1 MSELTM
7 EETHKSTLE
16 DYPSSLPERH
26 DMYYNLPLYGKSTSA
41 IGALFGNLLEGIA
54 LRKIIESD
62 M

>member
-26 DMYYNLPLYGKSTSA
+26 DMNRIRYV
-41 IGALFGNLLEGIA
+41 IA
-54 LRKIIESD
+54 E
-62 M
+62 